1 MKKRFTIS
9 VIIYSLLISFISNG
23 YLFYAKTPETLFL
36 VVPLFLFI
44 NFIAGIFT
52 LKTNSFKIKICCHG
66 TIMLIGFYVSIII
79 SVIYHLF
86 LYFGVIDTSILGYSF
101 STLVCII
108 VNAIIFWNGIIC
120 AYLSSTQL
128 GMKIRIIGII
138 CGMIPVANLVA
149 LYFIIK
155 ATSKECVFESEKEIL
170 NLNRQDE
177 RICNTKYPI
186 LLVHGVFF
194 RDSKYFNYWGR
205 IPKELE
211 NNGARIFYGNHQSAA
226 SIEQSAD
233 EISNRILEII
243 KITGEKKVNII
254 AHSKGGLD
262 CRFALSNPQISK
274 MVASLTTIN
283 TPHRGCLF
291 ADALLNKFPEKTKFK
306 VASIYNATLK
316 KFGDKSPDFLTAV
329 SSLTNEYCNKL
340 NDNLSIPNGVYC
352 QSVGSVLKRATCGK
366 FPLNFSYHLVKYF
379 DGKNDGLVSENS
391 FKWGEKYILLTSKL
405 NRGIS
410 HGDMIDLNRENIDG
424 FDVREFYVDLVY
436 DLKKRGL

>member
-36 VVPLFLFI
+36 IVPLFLFI

-211 NNGARIFYGNHQSAA
+211 NNGARIFYGNHHSAS
-226 SIEQSAD
+226 SIEDSAN
-233 EISNRILEII
+233 ELTNRIDPSCL
-243 KITGEKKVNII
+243 
-254 AHSKGGLD
+254 GGIRLD
-262 CRFALSNPQISK
+262 
-274 MVASLTTIN
+274 
-283 TPHRGCLF
+283 
-291 ADALLNKFPEKTKFK
+291 
-306 VASIYNATLK
+306 
-316 KFGDKSPDFLTAV
+316 
-329 SSLTNEYCNKL
+329 
-340 NDNLSIPNGVYC
+340 
-352 QSVGSVLKRATCGK
+352 
-366 FPLNFSYHLVKYF
+366 F
-379 DGKNDGLVSENS
+379 DGKSVEDTLAHRLENLRHLLNNT
-391 FKWGEKYILLTSKL
+391 IL
-405 NRGIS
+405 
-410 HGDMIDLNRENIDG
+410 
-424 FDVREFYVDLVY
+424 
-436 DLKKRGL
+436 